1 MNLVD
6 RAKKI
11 ILTPQAEWEVINQE
25 PTSTSQLYTQYIVLL
40 AAIGPVAMFLG
51 GSFLGFGFFSLY
63 GIVHS
68 LVAAVFSYVLGLV
81 GVFLVALIIDALA
94 PSFGAQKNQL
104 QALKVAAYSF
114 TPAWLAGIFHLV
126 PLLGILG
133 LLAFA
138 YTVYLMYLGLP
149 VLMKTTKEKAV
160 GYTAVVFV
168 CAFVIFAVFGAIGTG
183 VAGVVGGLSLWGHRS
198 DISFTDSS
206 GTTTVNVDGLK
217 QLGANMEAA
226 SKQMEAA
233 NKSGNPQAQAD
244 AAAAALS
251 AMAGGN
257 GKAVEPVDQNL
268 LKAMLPDSIADLK
281 RTRLEAEKAGMGNIK
296 VSKADAGYSG
306 DQGRSVDVTITDAG
320 GTPMFAGLAA
330 WAMIEQERDSDDSY
344 EKTGKVNGRPTHEKF
359 NKKSHDGEY
368 SVVVAGRF
376 IVEARG
382 RQVDMDTLKQVVAAI
397 GPDKLEALKN
407 EGVKQ

>member
-11 ILTPQAEWEVINQE
+11 ILTPQTEWEVINQE
-25 PTSTSQLYTQYIVLL
+25 STSTSQLYMQYIVLL

-68 LVAAVFSYVLGLV
+68 LVTAVFSYVLGLV

-94 PSFGAQKNQL
+94 PSFGAQKNQQ

-168 CAFVIFAVFGAIGTG
+168 CAFVIFAVFGFIGTG

-226 SKQMEAA
+226 SKQMEVA
-233 NKSGNPQAQAD
+233 K
-244 AAAAALS
+244 
-251 AMAGGN
+251 
-257 GKAVEPVDQNL
+257 
-268 LKAMLPDSIADLK
+268 
-281 RTRLEAEKAGMGNIK
+281 
-296 VSKADAGYSG
+296 
-306 DQGRSVDVTITDAG
+306 
-320 GTPMFAGLAA
+320 TPA
-330 WAMIEQERDSDDSY
+330 IR
-344 EKTGKVNGRPTHEKF
+344 KHRPMPPLQ
-359 NKKSHDGEY
+359 
-368 SVVVAGRF
+368 RC
-376 IVEARG
+376 R
-382 RQVDMDTLKQVVAAI
+382 R
-397 GPDKLEALKN
+397 
-407 EGVKQ
+407 

>member
-1 MNLVD
+1 
-6 RAKKI
+6 
-11 ILTPQAEWEVINQE
+11 
-25 PTSTSQLYTQYIVLL
+25 
-40 AAIGPVAMFLG
+40 
-51 GSFLGFGFFSLY
+51 
-63 GIVHS
+63 
-68 LVAAVFSYVLGLV
+68 V

-233 NKSGNPQAQAD
+233 NKSGNQQAQAD

>member
-11 ILTPQAEWEVINQE
+11 ILTPQAEWEVIDQE

-168 CAFVIFAVFGAIGTG
+168 CAFVIFAVFGFIGTG

-244 AAAAALS
+244 AAAAAMA

>member
-81 GVFLVALIIDALA
+81 GVFLVALVIDALA

-226 SKQMEAA
+226 SKQMDAA

-296 VSKADAGYSG
+296 VSKADAGYAG

-320 GTPMFAGLAA
+320 GTPMFGGLAA

>member
-25 PTSTSQLYTQYIVLL
+25 STSTSQLYTQYIVLL

-168 CAFVIFAVFGAIGTG
+168 CAFVIFAVFGFIGTG

-198 DISFTDSS
+198 EISITDSS

-244 AAAAALS
+244 AAAAAMA
-251 AMAGGN
+251 AMAGGT

-296 VSKADAGYSG
+296 VSKADAGYAG

-320 GTPMFAGLAA
+320 GTPMFGGLAA

-382 RQVDMDTLKQVVAAI
+382 RQVDMDTLKQVVAAV

>member
-1 MNLVD
+1 M
-6 RAKKI
+6 
-11 ILTPQAEWEVINQE
+11 T
-25 PTSTSQLYTQYIVLL
+25 
-40 AAIGPVAMFLG
+40 
-51 GSFLGFGFFSLY
+51 
-63 GIVHS
+63 
-68 LVAAVFSYVLGLV
+68 
-81 GVFLVALIIDALA
+81 
-94 PSFGAQKNQL
+94 
-104 QALKVAAYSF
+104 
-114 TPAWLAGIFHLV
+114 
-126 PLLGILG
+126 
-133 LLAFA
+133 
-138 YTVYLMYLGLP
+138 
-149 VLMKTTKEKAV
+149 
-160 GYTAVVFV
+160 
-168 CAFVIFAVFGAIGTG
+168 
-183 VAGVVGGLSLWGHRS
+183 
-198 DISFTDSS
+198 
-206 GTTTVNVDGLK
+206 
-217 QLGANMEAA
+217 
-226 SKQMEAA
+226 
-233 NKSGNPQAQAD
+233 
-244 AAAAALS
+244 
-251 AMAGGN
+251 GGN

-382 RQVDMDTLKQVVAAI
+382 RQVDMDTLKQVVAAV